1 MSTPINDLI
10 GTADEAFSGHAELL
24 DAVITED
31 WDDIPLGPG
40 QEPGRA
46 GARALIE
53 GLSKVFIN
61 FRFVVEEIIDA
72 RGEDGNASVRR
83 VAAGRLPV
91 PGRGWRRQAS
101 LALVWPVRLA
111 RAAAVW
117 SQSKGGVPVLRLAIM
132 DRLYRVLGNACDGRT
147 TASGKNAQPMRAQRR
162 A

>member
-10 GTADEAFSGHAELL
+10 GTAYEAFSGHAELL

-72 RGEDGNASVRR
+72 RGEDGNGMVGVR
-83 VAAGRLPV
+83 AGMHGVRTGELFGIAPT
-91 PGRGWRRQAS
+91 GRQAEVLPS
-101 LALVWPVRLA
+101 L
-111 RAAAVW
+111 
-117 SQSKGGVPVLRLAIM
+117 